1 MNYKTLTE
9 EQLQEQLQLIM
20 DEINRRNNLKEIPEQ
35 VDSLA
40 KKYEELGGDKEEL
53 IHRIENKQYTMN
65 VAPYLAKSLVRVF
78 LYGMKYGY
86 AVTSTGYIVHAT
98 HNN

>member
-1 MNYKTLTE
+1 MDCETLTE

-20 DEINRRNNLKEIPEQ
+20 NEINRRNNLKEIPEQ

-53 IHRIENKQYTMN
+53 VHRIQD
-65 VAPYLAKSLVRVF
+65 
-78 LYGMKYGY
+78 
-86 AVTSTGYIVHAT
+86 
-98 HNN
+98 

>member
-1 MNYKTLTE
+1 MDYKTLTE
-9 EQLQEQLQLIM
+9 EQLQEQLQSLM

-53 IHRIENKQYTMN
+53 VHRIQD
-65 VAPYLAKSLVRVF
+65 
-78 LYGMKYGY
+78 
-86 AVTSTGYIVHAT
+86 
-98 HNN
+98 

>member
-1 MNYKTLTE
+1 MDYKTLTE
-9 EQLQEQLQLIM
+9 EQLQEQLQIIM

-53 IHRIENKQYTMN
+53 VHRIQDW
-65 VAPYLAKSLVRVF
+65 
-78 LYGMKYGY
+78 
-86 AVTSTGYIVHAT
+86 
-98 HNN
+98 

>member
-1 MNYKTLTE
+1 MDHETLTE

-20 DEINRRNNLKEIPEQ
+20 NEINRRNNLKEIPEQ

-53 IHRIENKQYTMN
+53 VHRIQD
-65 VAPYLAKSLVRVF
+65 
-78 LYGMKYGY
+78 
-86 AVTSTGYIVHAT
+86 
-98 HNN
+98 

>member
-1 MNYKTLTE
+1 MDYKILTE

-40 KKYEELGGDKEEL
+40 KKYEELGGNKEEL
-53 IHRIENKQYTMN
+53 VHRIENKQYTIN
-65 VAPYLAKSLVRVF
+65 VTPHLARSLVRVF
-78 LYGMKYGY
+78 DY
-86 AVTSTGYIVHAT
+86 AFTYAMMSQFYTA
-98 HNN
+98 NNVNIA

>member
-1 MNYKTLTE
+1 MDYKTLTE
-9 EQLQEQLQLIM
+9 EKLQEQLQAVM

-53 IHRIENKQYTMN
+53 VHRIQD
-65 VAPYLAKSLVRVF
+65 
-78 LYGMKYGY
+78 
-86 AVTSTGYIVHAT
+86 
-98 HNN
+98 

>member
-1 MNYKTLTE
+1 MDYKTLTE
-9 EQLQEQLQLIM
+9 EQLQIIT

-53 IHRIENKQYTMN
+53 IHRIENK
-65 VAPYLAKSLVRVF
+65 
-78 LYGMKYGY
+78 
-86 AVTSTGYIVHAT
+86 
-98 HNN
+98 

>member
-1 MNYKTLTE
+1 MDYKTLTE

-40 KKYEELGGDKEEL
+40 KKYEELGGNKEEL
-53 IHRIENKQYTMN
+53 VHRIQDQQQQELNKGDY
-65 VAPYLAKSLVRVF
+65 YVR
-78 LYGMKYGY
+78 LQR
-86 AVTSTGYIVHAT
+86 
-98 HNN
+98 N

>member
-1 MNYKTLTE
+1 MDYKTLTE

-35 VDSLA
+35 VDSLV

-53 IHRIENKQYTMN
+53 VHRIQD
-65 VAPYLAKSLVRVF
+65 
-78 LYGMKYGY
+78 
-86 AVTSTGYIVHAT
+86 
-98 HNN
+98 

>member
-1 MNYKTLTE
+1 MDYKTLTE
-9 EQLQEQLQLIM
+9 EQLQEQLQIIM

-53 IHRIENKQYTMN
+53 VHRIQAQEVDMQIAYNK
-65 VAPYLAKSLVRVF
+65 LR
-78 LYGMKYGY
+78 
-86 AVTSTGYIVHAT
+86 
-98 HNN
+98 

>member
-1 MNYKTLTE
+1 MDYKTLTE
-9 EQLQEQLQLIM
+9 EQLQEQLQTLM

-53 IHRIENKQYTMN
+53 VHRIQD
-65 VAPYLAKSLVRVF
+65 
-78 LYGMKYGY
+78 
-86 AVTSTGYIVHAT
+86 
-98 HNN
+98 

>member
-1 MNYKTLTE
+1 MDCKILTE

-53 IHRIENKQYTMN
+53 VHRIQD
-65 VAPYLAKSLVRVF
+65 
-78 LYGMKYGY
+78 
-86 AVTSTGYIVHAT
+86 
-98 HNN
+98 

>member
-1 MNYKTLTE
+1 MDYKTLTE

-40 KKYEELGGDKEEL
+40 KKYEELRRDKEEL
-53 IHRIENKQYTMN
+53 VYRIQD
-65 VAPYLAKSLVRVF
+65 
-78 LYGMKYGY
+78 
-86 AVTSTGYIVHAT
+86 
-98 HNN
+98 

>member
-1 MNYKTLTE
+1 MDYKTLTE

-35 VDSLA
+35 VDNLT

-53 IHRIENKQYTMN
+53 VHRIQD
-65 VAPYLAKSLVRVF
+65 
-78 LYGMKYGY
+78 
-86 AVTSTGYIVHAT
+86 
-98 HNN
+98 

>member
-1 MNYKTLTE
+1 
-9 EQLQEQLQLIM
+9 M

-53 IHRIENKQYTMN
+53 VHRIQD
-65 VAPYLAKSLVRVF
+65 
-78 LYGMKYGY
+78 
-86 AVTSTGYIVHAT
+86 
-98 HNN
+98 

>member
-1 MNYKTLTE
+1 MDYKTLTE

-20 DEINRRNNLKEIPEQ
+20 NEISRRNNLKEIPEQ

-53 IHRIENKQYTMN
+53 IHRIENK
-65 VAPYLAKSLVRVF
+65 
-78 LYGMKYGY
+78 
-86 AVTSTGYIVHAT
+86 
-98 HNN
+98 